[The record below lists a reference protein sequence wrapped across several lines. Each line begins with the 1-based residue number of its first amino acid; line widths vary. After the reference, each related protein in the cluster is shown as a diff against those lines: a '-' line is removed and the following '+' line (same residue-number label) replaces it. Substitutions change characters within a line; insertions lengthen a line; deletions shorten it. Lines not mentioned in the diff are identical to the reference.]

1 MKKNEIKKYS
11 NKFLFEHYTSDLV
24 KILLSANFGLYFLAK
39 KIVLKNK
46 AKEAKKKILK
56 NLGLDKSKKK
66 AIKLGYIVKKHY
78 HDIKRTGK
86 KNNIEEE
93 VYLSEDDLRQ
103 HIQVVGTTGSGKTV
117 WLKAIIEQQI
127 ARGGG
132 AFVVFGKAD
141 NKMLQQIHYA
151 MAKYNREQDLFIID
165 WTATPEDLKL
175 QKKKYNKDVI
185 TNSINLFELGD
196 EEAVLGTFIKIA
208 KINDKDSWG
217 QSAKSLLQELIKF
230 LYKLNELGLTFDIEK
245 IDLIL
250 NNDNKFK
257 AIKEFK
263 ESLNYYFLREMI
275 TDKRAIFKLL
285 AIFKSLYEESKEEI
299 IESLKIKGI
308 KYKYLFDEKYR
319 IDKDLIAVLKQQV
332 KDDVDNIINEI
343 QTKKNALIIDKIEE
357 KAGNKQSPFY
367 KLDVSISQFNKI
379 LSFYSKFSLVLKNK
393 ESDIDLIDA
402 IKTNKIIV
410 FNLPGQD
417 EESAQDI
424 SEFFISL
431 IETLIKKRGKQEA
444 FYLTYLLILDEIN
457 SWAARNEGKIGIGN
471 ILSVVRGLGIGVI
484 LAYQSDLGGL
494 DKEKKEL
501 EQINAN
507 INTTILLKTQSTA
520 IREFFN
526 KKVQKKVV
534 AIKEEKL
541 NKNIKKDSSQMGVN
555 FEEKEFFQEGMLEN
569 LSGGEGFI
577 VKNGYAYNFLTE
589 YKGEKRFYQKDDEA
603 IDLAKTVDLKQIAKI
618 I

>member
-1 MKKNEIKKYS
+1 MQKNEIKKYS
-11 NKFLFEHYTSDLV
+11 NKFLFEHYTSDLI
-24 KILLSANFGLYFLAK
+24 KLLLSANFGLHFLAK
-39 KIVLKNK
+39 KIILRNK
-46 AKEAKKKILK
+46 EEEEKKEILK
-56 NLGLDKSKKK
+56 NLGLEDKEK
-66 AIKLGYIVKKHY
+66 AIKLGYVVKKHY
-78 HDIKRTGK
+78 HDIKKTSNK
-86 KNNIEEE
+86 KNIEKEI
-93 VYLSEDDLRQ
+93 YLGEDDLRQ

-132 AFVVFGKAD
+132 AFIVFGKAD
-141 NKMLQQIHYA
+141 NKMLQQIHYS
-151 MAKYNREQDLFIID
+151 MAKYNREQDLFTID

-196 EEAVLGTFIKIA
+196 EEAVLDTFIKIA

-250 NNDNKFK
+250 DSDNKFK
-257 AIKEFK
+257 AIKEYR
-263 ESLNYYFLREMI
+263 EDLNYYFLREMI
-275 TDKRAIFKLL
+275 TDKKAIFKLL
-285 AIFKSLYEESKEEI
+285 AIFKSLYEENKKEI
-299 IESLKIKGI
+299 IEALKIKGI

-332 KDDVDNIINEI
+332 KKDVDDIISKI
-343 QTKKNALIIDKIEE
+343 QKEKNDLIIDKIEE

-393 ESDIDLIDA
+393 ESDINLIDA

-444 FYLTYLLILDEIN
+444 FDLTYLLILDEIN
-457 SWAARNEGKIGIGN
+457 SWAAREEGKIGIGN
-471 ILSVVRGLGIGVI
+471 ILSVVRGLGVGVI

-494 DKEKKEL
+494 DKEKREL

-507 INTTILLKTQSTA
+507 VNTTILLKSQSTA

-526 KKVQKKVV
+526 KKVQKKVI
-534 AIKEEKL
+534 AIREEKL
-541 NKNIKKDSSQMGVN
+541 NRNEKDNQINVN
-555 FEEKEFFQEGMLEN
+555 FEEKEFFEEGMLES
-569 LSGGEGFI
+569 LSSGEGFI
-577 VKNGYAYNFLTE
+577 VRNGYAYHFITE
-589 YKGEKRFYQKDDEA
+589 YRGEKRFYKKDDEV
-603 IDLAKTVDLKQIAKI
+603 IDLTKTINLQQIIKYI
-618 I
+618 K